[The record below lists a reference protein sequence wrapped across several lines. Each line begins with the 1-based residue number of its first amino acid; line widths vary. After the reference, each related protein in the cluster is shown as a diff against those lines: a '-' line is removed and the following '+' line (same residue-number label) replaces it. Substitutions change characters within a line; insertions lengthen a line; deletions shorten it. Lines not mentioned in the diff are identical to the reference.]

1 MQNQIDNLE
10 YDLDLETESTR
21 KVTKDKKTLENEI
34 KVINND
40 QARDL
45 DILKSREIEEK
56 SEGKI
61 VNAGKTLLQKKFQ
74 IANSVIE
81 ELKSKAEMLVENNE
95 EQKKEIKNLTA
106 KEV

>member
-1 MQNQIDNLE
+1 MQIQIDNLE
-10 YDLDLETESTR
+10 YDLDLETESTS

-34 KVINND
+34 KVIKERLDD
-40 QARDL
+40 QSRDL
-45 DILKSREIEEK
+45 DNLKSRKIEEK

-61 VNAGKTLLQKKFQ
+61 VNADKTLLQKKFQ

-95 EQKKEIKNLTA
+95 E
-106 KEV
+106 

>member
-1 MQNQIDNLE
+1 MQIQIDNLE

-34 KVINND
+34 KVIKERLDD
-40 QARDL
+40 QSRDL
-45 DILKSREIEEK
+45 DNLKSRKIEEK

-61 VNAGKTLLQKKFQ
+61 VNADKTLLQKKFQ

-95 EQKKEIKNLTA
+95 E
-106 KEV
+106 